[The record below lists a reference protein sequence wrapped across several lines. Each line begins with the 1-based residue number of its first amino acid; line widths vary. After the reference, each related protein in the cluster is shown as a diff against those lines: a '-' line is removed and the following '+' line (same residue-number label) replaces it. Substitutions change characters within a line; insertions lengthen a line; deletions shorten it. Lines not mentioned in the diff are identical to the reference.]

1 MGRTTRYFER
11 TAHNISGLTDNIDG
25 VTGNFKRMMT
35 INRAMSDNFA
45 HMQAIPASRRPCKS
59 DGAGVIGVQSRAL
72 QPYSPLPYK
81 PVGQQRR
88 REPPTDTLIHIT
100 AFPQQGK
107 PVNQSSKCTH
117 RCPNIAVYISIP
129 TDKQG

>member
-59 DGAGVIGVQSRAL
+59 GCAGMIDAQPRAL

-88 REPPTDTLIHIT
+88 REPLPIRL
-100 AFPQQGK
+100 
-107 PVNQSSKCTH
+107 
-117 RCPNIAVYISIP
+117 YISLHFHSRASRSISPPNARTDAP
-129 TDKQG
+129 T